1 MLDSLV
7 LVGFPEEEYK
17 RRKAWLS
24 LPRTARAAIRRMH
37 RMLSH
42 KPKSVMLHILKG
54 ARADPVLIEAVKHF
68 RCPDCPEEHTRAQ
81 PVKAPSLYLFNFEVV
96 VDVLEIKDDGAERYS
111 CLSCV
116 CNGTTFH
123 LVWMV
128 SVGGGQPKST
138 KCLRKFLQGWVAWAG
153 WPKVLTCDRGLHN
166 RGAFSRALTDNGV
179 YVRMAALEAPEQIGR
194 GEVHGKIYKKT
205 LRAAVKTCHIVG
217 KQKMKYAIS
226 VNCAVK
232 NEHSRKGGIAPS
244 CWVLGKHPRDPGR
257 LLEEE
262 ERGQL
267 GVLHAL
273 HGPEHAGTE
282 FALKAQ
288 YRLECQKSFVR
299 LDCGG
304 RYAKTQLRQAA
315 PIPKDYQ
322 CGDMVMYK
330 REQGAEEPGVSGT
343 VLLGS

>member
-1 MLDSLV
+1 MPMRGATAWGTNSTTIKEVLAHLCSAPEEEHQPIQGSNAYGKRSVQKASWTQETCDRILLALEKEAAHRSCLVAFAGEMAVERADDEGPIDAVDGDESAMAETVPPVTNMPDAEEREQEMLDSLV

-54 ARADPVLIEAVKHF
+54 ARADPVLIEAVRHF

-96 VDVLEIKDDGAERYS
+96 VDVLEIKDDAAERYS

-153 WPKVLTCDRGLHN
+153 LAEGPD
-166 RGAFSRALTDNGV
+166 
-179 YVRMAALEAPEQIGR
+179 VR
-194 GEVHGKIYKKT
+194 
-205 LRAAVKTCHIVG
+205 
-217 KQKMKYAIS
+217 
-226 VNCAVK
+226 
-232 NEHSRKGGIAPS
+232 
-244 CWVLGKHPRDPGR
+244 
-257 LLEEE
+257 
-262 ERGQL
+262 
-267 GVLHAL
+267 
-273 HGPEHAGTE
+273 
-282 FALKAQ
+282 
-288 YRLECQKSFVR
+288 
-299 LDCGG
+299 
-304 RYAKTQLRQAA
+304 
-315 PIPKDYQ
+315 
-322 CGDMVMYK
+322 
-330 REQGAEEPGVSGT
+330 
-343 VLLGS
+343 